1 MTAIVTGTDG
11 LPYVHEMGDEA
22 PVFVTAAV
30 EGRAGRPAASP
41 TGHARLVAWL
51 APVEAG
57 RARRARVRLPTGAII
72 EVAADAVCSAAN
84 IASAGITP
92 AGQQAG
98 AAAVIRPQ
106 TRPQTRPWQCL
117 YFLPD
122 PQGHGALRGVAA
134 QVEGS
139 AGSTSAETSGAR
151 APCTAVP

>member
-1 MTAIVTGTDG
+1 MTAIVTGSDG
-11 LPYVHEMGDEA
+11 LPYVHEMGGEA
-22 PVFVTAAV
+22 PVFVTEGIEAGAA
-30 EGRAGRPAASP
+30 APA
-41 TGHARLVAWL
+41 GHARLVAWL
-51 APVEAG
+51 APVEPG

-84 IASAGITP
+84 MARARIAP
-92 AGQQAG
+92 AGLQTG
-98 AAAVIRPQ
+98 TPPGLRRR

-117 YFLPD
+117 YFFPD
-122 PQGHGALRGVAA
+122 PQGQGALRGVAA